1 MKVWSPADDHVLCF
15 YETLRII
22 EYQERGESRIQV
34 QVDIMQNIVKS
45 PVTDSETPEAGTTE
59 DARIARSREA
69 LRNSLLGML
78 ERQSLEHI
86 SIRDIAKEAGVGHA
100 TFYRHYATKE
110 ALLDDAA
117 ADEIRRLVDLSLP
130 VGDAINSNA
139 ACHALCQYVY
149 EHRTLWRTLLTGGAA
164 GAMKEE
170 LLRISMELAADR
182 PSPLNQLPKDLGV
195 VLTVSSI
202 VELLAWWLRQEQPLP
217 VAEVADLLDQVVIS
231 PIVSN

>member
-1 MKVWSPADDHVLCF
+1 M
-15 YETLRII
+15 
-22 EYQERGESRIQV
+22 SRLQV
-34 QVDIMQNIVKS
+34 QVYFMQNVEKM
-45 PVTDSETPEAGTTE
+45 PVTDSETTGVSTTE
-59 DARIARSREA
+59 DARIVRSREA
-69 LRNSLLGML
+69 LRTSLLGML
-78 ERQSLEHI
+78 ERQSLEQI
-86 SIRDIAKEAGVGHA
+86 SIRDIAREAGVGHA

-130 VGDAINSNA
+130 VGDAINSSA

-182 PSPLNQLPKDLGV
+182 PAPRKQLPKDLAV

-202 VELLAWWLRQEQPLP
+202 VELLSWWLRQEKPSP
-217 VAEVADLLDQVVIS
+217 VGEVAELLDRVVIS
-231 PIVSN
+231 PIVEK